1 MLFVGHTTMCPKG
14 TNMKKTKKTVD
25 KPLKHKGKSYTV
37 KELARELN
45 VGGKIEITTKKSWF
59 SEAMDELDKEEKK

>member
-1 MLFVGHTTMCPKG
+1 
-14 TNMKKTKKTVD
+14 MKKTKKTVD
-25 KPLKHKGKSYTV
+25 KPLKFKGKSYTV

-59 SEAMDELDKEEKK
+59 SDAMDELDKKDKE